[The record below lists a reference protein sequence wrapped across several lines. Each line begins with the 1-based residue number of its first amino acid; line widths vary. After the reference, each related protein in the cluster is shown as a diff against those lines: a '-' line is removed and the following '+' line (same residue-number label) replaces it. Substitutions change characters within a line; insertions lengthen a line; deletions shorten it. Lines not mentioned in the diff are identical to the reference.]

1 MEFIYKAKNR
11 EGNITQGIIEARNE
25 SEAVSILH
33 KKDLVILSLEPKEQ
47 LFTKDI
53 SVMLSRPKTKDVVVF
68 TRQLATL
75 IDADVPLVNSLNTL
89 AEQTD
94 NVAFR
99 KVLKEITNAV
109 DAGSSLSDAL
119 AKYPHVFSKFYIS
132 LVKSGETAGKLH
144 EVLRYLAD
152 YLENQAD
159 IRSKTMGALI
169 YPLFLLIAIIAVFIV
184 LFFGFPLLQVP
195 AVIPQILS
203 VVQDAGIEDIP
214 ITTKVLIL
222 ANNVLT
228 NYWYMWI
235 ITFLIL
241 AVWFYNYINTPQGRI
256 NFDRLKLNLP
266 FVKKAIKGIYLARL
280 AETLSTLIKAGVPIL
295 ESLEITSYVVGNKAY
310 QNMLLETKDKVSK
323 GSSISEVFAKYPGII
338 PPLITQM
345 ITIGEKTGKMEFMLG
360 HISKFYSNEANSI
373 INNLPSIIEPIV
385 VLFFGVVVFIMV
397 SGVMLPLFS
406 LIR

>member
-1 MEFIYKAKNR
+1 MEFFYKAKTK
-11 EGNITQGIIEARNE
+11 EGDITQGIIEAHNE

-53 SVMLSRPKTKDVVVF
+53 SIMLSRPKTKDVVVF

-75 IDADVPLVNSLNTL
+75 IDADVPLVDSLNTI

-94 NVAFR
+94 NISFR
-99 KVLKEITNAV
+99 KILKEVANAV

-119 AKYPHVFSKFYIS
+119 SKYSHVFSKFYIS
-132 LVKSGETAGKLH
+132 LVRSGETAGKLH

-159 IRSKTMGALI
+159 IKSKTTGALI
-169 YPLFLLIAIIAVFIV
+169 YPFFLLIAIIAVFIV
-184 LFFGFPLLQVP
+184 LFFGFPILQVP
-195 AVIPQILS
+195 PVIPQILS
-203 VVQDAGIEDIP
+203 VVREAGIEDLP
-214 ITTKVLIL
+214 ITTKALLLIND
-222 ANNVLT
+222 AVT
-228 NYWYMWI
+228 NYWYVWI
-235 ITFLIL
+235 IIILIIGI
-241 AVWFYNYINTPQGRI
+241 WFYNYINTPQGRI
-256 NFDRLKLNLP
+256 NFDKFKLKLP
-266 FVKKAIKGIYLARL
+266 FLKKAIKGVYLARL

-310 QNMLLETKDKVSK
+310 QNILLETKDKVSK
-323 GSSISEVFAKYPGII
+323 GSSISEVFAKYPEII

-360 HISKFYSNEANSI
+360 HISKFYSNEAYSI

-385 VLFFGVVVFIMV
+385 VLFFGIIVFIMV